1 MADLPFEIP
10 QQPRAWL
17 VGQAGVEHLATDEGT
32 TLLGMAEPEQAR
44 NGRGVGA
51 AVGGQFQQP
60 GRRTGL
66 LPSHHRGAAAEI
78 NGDGARHGEGGQAA
92 VECCPKLALKKPP
105 EMLTSS
111 DLNPKELAKR
121 ADSLIRH
128 SSNRYLTTV
137 RIAFRAK
144 QRRFDDFDGLLDD
157 SMIKPVQRAII
168 ELSDE
173 QDQPDLLPG

>member
-1 MADLPFEIP
+1 M
-10 QQPRAWL
+10 QS
-17 VGQAGVEHLATDEGT
+17 
-32 TLLGMAEPEQAR
+32 GMQSGIRSGIE
-44 NGRGVGA
+44 V
-51 AVGGQFQQP
+51 
-60 GRRTGL
+60 
-66 LPSHHRGAAAEI
+66 
-78 NGDGARHGEGGQAA
+78 
-92 VECCPKLALKKPP
+92 
-105 EMLTSS
+105 
-111 DLNPKELAKR
+111 NPKELAQR
-121 ADSLIRH
+121 AESLIRF

>member
-1 MADLPFEIP
+1 
-10 QQPRAWL
+10 
-17 VGQAGVEHLATDEGT
+17 
-32 TLLGMAEPEQAR
+32 
-44 NGRGVGA
+44 
-51 AVGGQFQQP
+51 
-60 GRRTGL
+60 
-66 LPSHHRGAAAEI
+66 
-78 NGDGARHGEGGQAA
+78 
-92 VECCPKLALKKPP
+92 
-105 EMLTSS
+105 MLTSS

-121 ADSLIRH
+121 ADSLICH